1 MYVRPPDQS
10 RNKIKIPENY
20 SGHAFREPR
29 AYSDM
34 PPPLRLDT
42 PQSRPIPPEELSDI
56 TTKQPKEAE
65 LLQDAPDEPKFDE
78 EQEYASPSA
87 PSSAQQKSLFS
98 SLLPPASS
106 SGHFPFGHGIGS
118 EEILILALMLTVY
131 LSGSEEG
138 KIDHELL
145 ILLGLLLFAG

>member
-10 RNKIKIPENY
+10 RNKIKVPENY
-20 SGHAFREPR
+20 SGHAFQERR

-34 PPPLRLDT
+34 PPPLHLDT
-42 PQSRPIPPEELSDI
+42 PQGRQNSSEDPFDYP
-56 TTKQPKEAE
+56 TMQPKETE
-65 LLQDAPDEPKFDE
+65 ILQDASE
-78 EQEYASPSA
+78 ESVFSDKQESAPASADSASP
-87 PSSAQQKSLFS
+87 QRSLFS

-138 KIDHELL
+138 QIDHELL

>member
-10 RNKIKIPENY
+10 RNKIKVPENY
-20 SGHAFREPR
+20 SGHAFQERR

-34 PPPLRLDT
+34 PPPLHLDT
-42 PQSRPIPPEELSDI
+42 PQSRPIPPEELSDV
-56 TTKQPKEAE
+56 TAKQPKESE
-65 LLQDAPDEPKFDE
+65 LLQDTPKEAKFGE
-78 EQEYASPSA
+78 EQEAVSSSA
-87 PSSAQQKSLFS
+87 PSSTHQKSLFS

-138 KIDHELL
+138 QIDHELL